1 MYCAL
6 QVVPDRDLLCC
17 FSDFLPMPDLRGF
30 LGLEDGTGDPSDM
43 LVFEGEAALREGRM
57 GG

>member
-1 MYCAL
+1 
-6 QVVPDRDLLCC
+6 
-17 FSDFLPMPDLRGF
+17 MPLDLRDF
-30 LGLEDGTGDPSDM
+30 LGLEDGMGDPSDM